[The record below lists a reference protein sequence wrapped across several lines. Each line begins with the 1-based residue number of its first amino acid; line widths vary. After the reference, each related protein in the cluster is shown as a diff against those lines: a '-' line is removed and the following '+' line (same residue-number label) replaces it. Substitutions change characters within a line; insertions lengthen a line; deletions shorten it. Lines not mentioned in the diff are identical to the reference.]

1 MKPTIIQIGEQ
12 GATVGKPTIMQPDQ
26 KGGAVVKPT
35 VIGAGTPVLPPVA
48 SQPKAFVPTRLPAQP
63 LPNPAPVPR
72 GVDHPTAIA
81 GVARKRIPVT
91 FADLEALR
99 LSTDVEVLTLA
110 LKRVQVTNADE
121 LADAQVVLWGQ
132 ETQQA
137 YGKLVSDT
145 LNFLQSP
152 VLKKAS
158 DRIGRLLD
166 ILALIDLKKVAG
178 FGAAD
183 NAISRFWTKTTAAID
198 SLPELMDATREIE
211 QITLLL
217 NNEFADLLDLKK
229 TLERNSRAIDEVA
242 AAIEVEAIA
251 ATYIAQY
258 LEKSPS
264 TEARSQAQQLTV
276 RSMSLVQSYAQIRS
290 SHAMRQ
296 MQIEQ
301 PLHIVNAI
309 QQTVLVMVPGWLS
322 SITSLRV
329 MLEGKRK
336 PTVTEVGELSD
347 QTNTIIQSLKGN

>member
-1 MKPTIIQIGEQ
+1 MKPTIIQVGEQ
-12 GATVGKPTIMQPDQ
+12 GATVGKPTIMQPDP
-26 KGGAVVKPT
+26 KGGAVGKPT
-35 VIGAGTPVLPPVA
+35 VITTAVQPPA
-48 SQPKAFVPTRLPAQP
+48 IQPTKTFVPTRLPANP

-72 GVDHPTAIA
+72 GVDHPTAIT

-99 LSTDVEVLTLA
+99 LSTDVAVLTLA
-110 LKRVQVTNADE
+110 LKRVQVTNADD
-121 LADAQVVLWGQ
+121 LTDSLVVLWGQ

-137 YGKLVSDT
+137 YGKLVSET

-158 DRIGRLLD
+158 DRMGRLLD

-183 NAISRFWTKTTAAID
+183 NAISRLWTKTTASID

-211 QITLLL
+211 QITMLL
-217 NNEFADLLDLKK
+217 NNELEALLDLKK
-229 TLERNSRAIDEVA
+229 TLEGNSRAIDEVA
-242 AAIEVEAIA
+242 ASIEVEAIA

-258 LEKSPS
+258 LEKSPN
-264 TEARSQAQQLTV
+264 TEARLQAQQLV
-276 RSMSLVQSYAQIRS
+276 GRSMSLVQSYAQIRS
-290 SHAMRQ
+290 SQGMRQ

-309 QQTVLVMVPGWLS
+309 QHTVLVMVPAWLGS
-322 SITSLRV
+322 VTSLRV

-347 QTNTIIQSLKGN
+347 QTNTIIQQLKGN